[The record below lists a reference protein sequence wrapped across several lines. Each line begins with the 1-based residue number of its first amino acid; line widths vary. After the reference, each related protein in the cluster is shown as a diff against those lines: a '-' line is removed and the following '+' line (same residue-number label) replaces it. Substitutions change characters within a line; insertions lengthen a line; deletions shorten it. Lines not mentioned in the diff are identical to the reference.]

1 MKKLLALLFIVPS
14 LVFAAKPTVTYDI
27 EVTRVLDGDTI
38 EYKAPFLPAPL
49 KPVLKIRVLGI
60 DTPEKGHRAQCPE
73 EAALALKAS
82 ALTKQAVKEAKTI
95 ELQLQSWDKFGGRV
109 LGYVLIDGKN
119 LGDMLIAQGLARP
132 YDGGTKSS
140 WCGK

>member
-14 LVFAAKPTVTYDI
+14 LALAKGTVTYDI

-38 EYKAPFLPAPL
+38 EYKADFLPAPL

-82 ALTKQAVKEAKTI
+82 ALTKQAVKEAKSI
-95 ELQLQSWDKFGGRV
+95 QLQLEGWDKYGGRV

>member
-1 MKKLLALLFIVPS
+1 MFLLVPALA
-14 LVFAAKPTVTYDI
+14 FAKGTVTYDI

-38 EYKAPFLPAPL
+38 EYKADFLPAPL

-73 EAALALKAS
+73 EAALAAKAS
-82 ALTKQAVKEAKTI
+82 ALTKKAVKEAKTI
-95 ELQLQSWDKFGGRV
+95 QLQLEGWDKYGGRV

-119 LGDMLIAQGLARP
+119 LGDMLIAAGLARP

-140 WCGK
+140 WCK

>member
-1 MKKLLALLFIVPS
+1 MKKLLALLLIMPAMV
-14 LVFAAKPTVTYDI
+14 LAKGTVTYDI

-82 ALTKQAVKEAKTI
+82 ALTKQAVAAAKTI
-95 ELQLQSWDKFGGRV
+95 QLQLEGWDKFGGRV
-109 LGYVLIDGKN
+109 LGHVLIDGKN

-140 WCGK
+140 WCK

>member
-1 MKKLLALLFIVPS
+1 MKKLLAMFLLVPA
-14 LVFAAKPTVTYDI
+14 LAFAKGTVTYDI

-38 EYKAPFLPAPL
+38 EYKADFLPAPI

-60 DTPEKGHRAQCPE
+60 DTPEKGHRAQCPQ
-73 EAALALKAS
+73 EAALAEKAS
-82 ALTKQAVKEAKTI
+82 AFTKKAVKESKSI
-95 ELQLQSWDKFGGRV
+95 QLQLEGWDKYGGRV

-119 LGDMLIAQGLARP
+119 LGDALIAQGLARP

-140 WCGK
+140 WCN

>member
-1 MKKLLALLFIVPS
+1 MKKLLALLLIMPAMV
-14 LVFAAKPTVTYDI
+14 LAKGTVTYDI

-95 ELQLQSWDKFGGRV
+95 ELQLEGWDKFGGRV

>member
-1 MKKLLALLFIVPS
+1 MIKKLLALFLLVPT
-14 LVFAAKPTVTYDI
+14 LALAKGTVTYDI

-38 EYKAPFLPAPL
+38 EYKADFLPAPI

-82 ALTKQAVKEAKTI
+82 ALTKDAVKGAKKI
-95 ELQLQSWDKFGGRV
+95 QLQLKGWDKYGGRV

-119 LGDMLIAQGLARP
+119 LGEMLIAAGLARP

>member
-14 LVFAAKPTVTYDI
+14 LAFAAKPTVTYDI

-38 EYKAPFLPAPL
+38 EYKADFLPAPL

-60 DTPEKGHRAQCPE
+60 DTPEKGHRAQCPQ
-73 EAALALKAS
+73 EAELAKQAS
-82 ALTKQAVKEAKTI
+82 ALTKQAIKEAKTI
-95 ELQLQSWDKFGGRV
+95 QLQLQSWDKFGGRV

>member
-1 MKKLLALLFIVPS
+1 MIKKLLAVFLFVPA
-14 LVFAAKPTVTYDI
+14 LALAKGTVTYDI

-38 EYKAPFLPAPL
+38 EYKADFVPAPI

-82 ALTKQAVKEAKTI
+82 ALTKDAVKGAKKI
-95 ELQLQSWDKFGGRV
+95 QLQLKGWDKYGGRV

-119 LGDMLIAQGLARP
+119 LGEMLIAAGLARP

>member
-14 LVFAAKPTVTYDI
+14 LALAKGTVTYDI

-38 EYKAPFLPAPL
+38 EYKADFLPAPL

-82 ALTKQAVKEAKTI
+82 ALTKQAVKEAKSI
-95 ELQLQSWDKFGGRV
+95 QLQLEGWDKYGGRV

-140 WCGK
+140 WCK

>member
-1 MKKLLALLFIVPS
+1 MVLA
-14 LVFAAKPTVTYDI
+14 KGTVTYDI

-60 DTPEKGHRAQCPE
+60 DTPEKGHRAQCPQ

-82 ALTKQAVKEAKTI
+82 TLTKQAVAAAKTI
-95 ELQLQSWDKFGGRV
+95 QLQLKGWDKFGGRV
-109 LGYVLIDGKN
+109 LGHVLIDGKN
-119 LGDMLIAQGLARP
+119 LGDMLIAQGLARS
-132 YDGGTKSS
+132 YDGGTKLS
-140 WCGK
+140 WCK